1 MTPQP
6 AGSDPARLFHIAL
19 ASDWFAAQQAGEYR
33 ISTLGRTLDEVGFV
47 HASYAEQVAGV
58 LAAFYSDVTEPLLLL
73 AIDPAR
79 LGCDVRLEAA
89 APGGGMFPHI
99 YGPIPVSAVIDVTP
113 VSAT

>member
-6 AGSDPARLFHIAL
+6 AETDPARLFHIAL
-19 ASDWFAAQQAGEYR
+19 ASDWSAAQQAGEYR

-89 APGGGMFPHI
+89 APGGEMFPHI